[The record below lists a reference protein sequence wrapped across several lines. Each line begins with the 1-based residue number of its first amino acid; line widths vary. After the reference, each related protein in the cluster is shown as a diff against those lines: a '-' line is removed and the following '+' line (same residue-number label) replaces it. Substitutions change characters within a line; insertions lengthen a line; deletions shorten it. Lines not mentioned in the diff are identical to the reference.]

1 MFCEFIVYSLKA
13 GEAALPL
20 FPRLYILHLTLYTA
34 APLPAPYPLIRYS
47 RCVVSGV
54 DDATAGKLGLLDEV
68 YHACIV
74 LVGVDADIGALC
86 RAPMEYSVEDAS
98 LLSVRGNALDSAVG
112 AGVVQ
117 PLTVLDIRI
126 GRIIAYDKNKGG
138 AWVSVVLNDITHA
151 SLDVALNLLA
161 RGIPIAPLGRI
172 AICSH
177 LRTSVGENSL

>member
-20 FPRLYILHLTLYTA
+20 FPCLYTLHLTLYTA

-74 LVGVDADIGALC
+74 FVRVDADIGALC
-86 RAPMEYSVEDAS
+86 RAPMEYEWEDAS
-98 LLSVRGNALDSAVG
+98 LLSIRGDAMDCAVEQ
-112 AGVVQ
+112 GVVQ
-117 PLTVLDIRI
+117 PLSILDIMI
-126 GRIIAYDKNKGG
+126 GRVVADDKNEGG
-138 AWVSVVLNDITHA
+138 AWVTIVFYDITHA
-151 SLDVALNLLA
+151 ALDVAHELLA
-161 RGIPIAPLGRI
+161 
-172 AICSH
+172 
-177 LRTSVGENSL
+177 